1 MVLLLAI
8 VAGVLLAL
16 VVRGRLGRLGKLPLR
31 WGWLALPMLVVQLP
45 LVFAQPVPPEQGFE
59 PLRLLLPLT
68 LVCLGVFVLAN
79 RDLPGMWLVA
89 LGLVANASAI
99 FTNGG
104 LMPTNETAMRQA
116 GLRLS
121 IEAAREHPGIR
132 LARSKDVLLPPDE
145 THLWWLS
152 DTLVSPPI
160 PRRKAMSPGDLLV
173 AAGVV
178 VGIVQVSR
186 GRYVAP
192 SPGGLLGSLEEP
204 IPQGITPHLR
214 LGL

>member
-1 MVLLLAI
+1 M
-8 VAGVLLAL
+8 
-16 VVRGRLGRLGKLPLR
+16 
-31 WGWLALPMLVVQLP
+31 PMLVVQLP
-45 LVFAQPVPPEQGFE
+45 LVFSRPVPPEQGFE

-68 LVCLGVFVLAN
+68 LVCLGLFVLAN
-79 RDLPGMWLVA
+79 RTLPGMWLVA
-89 LGLVANASAI
+89 LGLVTNASAI
-99 FTNGG
+99 FANGG
-104 LMPTNETAMRQA
+104 LMPTNETAMQQA
-116 GLRLS
+116 GLRHS

-132 LARSKDVLLPPDE
+132 LARSKDALLPVEE

-192 SPGGLLGSLEEP
+192 SPGGLLGALEEP
-204 IPQGITPHLR
+204 TLGGSTRRPR
-214 LGL
+214 LGW